1 MINNLRTDLR
11 LSTAEGTANNVM
23 VGVGE
28 TYLPAFVLA
37 LTGSQLACGLVSTL
51 PLVVGALM
59 QLASPWMLAK
69 CGSYRRWVALCA
81 AVQAA
86 TFVPLVIAALYG
98 RMNAATVFALVAV
111 YWATGLGSSGPW
123 NAWIE
128 TLVPARVRT
137 RYFARRTRIN
147 QWGIVV
153 GFLAGGIALQAAERW
168 NIPLAVFAALFFM
181 AAASRIV
188 SVGLLTM
195 HREPHP
201 PCRTSVMPLASILRS
216 LSKGENGRLLLYL
229 MAAQAAVQI
238 ASPYFNPFMLSELHF
253 SYTIYAIVVCTA
265 TVAKIYFLPTVG
277 RIVGRVGVRRVF
289 WTSAAASVFLPAL
302 WLVSNNW
309 IFLVGV
315 QIYSGMAWCAF
326 DLATLLLFIETIPRQ
341 KRVDVLAFFN
351 LANSVAMAGGSL
363 LGAGILAALGAG
375 RGAYLGLF
383 AISTIARGL
392 AIVLLVRRPA
402 RSVVREIGRVTAP
415 QFVTRSLP
423 RRGRLSDEA
432 QSEPETAAIGRM

>member
-1 MINNLRTDLR
+1 MMLNNLRTDLR

-59 QLASPWMLAK
+59 QLSSPWLLAK

-86 TFVPLVIAALYG
+86 TFVPLLIAALNG
-98 RMNAATVFALVAV
+98 RMSAPAVFALVAV
-111 YWATGLGSSGPW
+111 YWATGLGANGPW

-128 TLVPARVRT
+128 TLVPARVRI
-137 RYFARRTRIN
+137 RYFARRTRTN
-147 QWGIVV
+147 QWGIVA
-153 GFLAGGIALQAAERW
+153 GFLAGGVALQAAERL
-168 NIPLAVFAALFFM
+168 NIHLAVFAVLFFL
-181 AAASRIV
+181 AAASRVV
-188 SVGLLTM
+188 SFGLLTM
-195 HREPHP
+195 HREPQP
-201 PCRTSVMPLASILRS
+201 PRRAPAMPLMSVFRS
-216 LSKGENGRLLLYL
+216 LSSGENGRLLLYL

-238 ASPYFNPFMLSELHF
+238 AGPYFNPFMLGELHF
-253 SYTIYAIVVCTA
+253 SYTIYAIVICTA

-277 RIVGRVGVRRVF
+277 RIADRVGVRRVF
-289 WTSAAASVFLPAL
+289 WTSAAASVFVPAL
-302 WLVSNNW
+302 WLASNNW
-309 IFLVGV
+309 IYLVGV

-375 RGAYLGLF
+375 RGAYLALF
-383 AISTIARGL
+383 AISTLARAL
-392 AIVLLVRRPA
+392 AIVLLVRWPE
-402 RSVVREIGRVTAP
+402 RSVVREIGRVP
-415 QFVTRSLP
+415 VPHFMIRSLP
-423 RRGRLSDEA
+423 R
-432 QSEPETAAIGRM
+432 QEPEQAASVRL